1 VAINNECTKISILSS
16 DAFGIDQKKIY
27 IYNVDSD
34 SFMSQN
40 YERNESL
47 LKMQWDMVD
56 SRLFSLQ
63 IETKNEKDY

>member
-1 VAINNECTKISILSS
+1 
-16 DAFGIDQKKIY
+16 
-27 IYNVDSD
+27 
-34 SFMSQN
+34 MSQN